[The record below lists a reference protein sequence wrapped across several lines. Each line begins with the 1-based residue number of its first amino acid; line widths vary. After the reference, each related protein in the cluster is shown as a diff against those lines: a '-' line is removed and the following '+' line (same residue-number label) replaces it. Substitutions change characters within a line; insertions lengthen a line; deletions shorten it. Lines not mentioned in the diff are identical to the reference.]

1 MLLKMFCSFGRAVY
15 GHVITKFS
23 GMGRFTYPWYSSGA
37 RKLFLFNYN
46 ICHLKSFGLFWVKI
60 DDFTRAKIPR
70 NVTFFKNYLSNSLLT
85 VKSFQSNAQKFPQAI
100 PGLHMAAFDLS
111 FTYVLVSS
119 KSSNQHL
126 LLKCDN
132 ILKHFSPVQHCSRFK
147 T

>member
-37 RKLFLFNYN
+37 RENCFCLPIIFAIWKVLGCFEWKLTISQEPKYHVTWPFSKI
-46 ICHLKSFGLFWVKI
+46 ICQ
-60 DDFTRAKIPR
+60 IPCLR
-70 NVTFFKNYLSNSLLT
+70 LNHSSQMHKN
-85 VKSFQSNAQKFPQAI
+85 FPI
-100 PGLHMAAFDLS
+100 LGLHMVAFDLS

-119 KSSNQHL
+119 KGNNQHL

-132 ILKHFSPVQHCSRFK
+132 ISKHFSPVKHCSLFK